1 VDDGKV
7 LPTKQAQGILA
18 RIRSYPEYRIYVAK
32 TGDRIVGT
40 FALLIMD
47 NLAHMGAPS
56 AVVEDV
62 VVQPDRQGKGIGKQM
77 MQFAIRR
84 CKEIGC
90 YKLSLSSN
98 LKREVAHRFYESL
111 GFRRHGYSYFVK
123 LTEGTPES
131 P

>member
-98 LKREVAHRFYESL
+98 LKRDVAHRFYESL